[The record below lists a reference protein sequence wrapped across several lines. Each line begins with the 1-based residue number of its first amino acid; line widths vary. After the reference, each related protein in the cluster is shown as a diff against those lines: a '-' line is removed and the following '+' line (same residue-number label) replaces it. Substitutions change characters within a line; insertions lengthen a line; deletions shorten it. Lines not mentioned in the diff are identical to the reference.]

1 MAVEQN
7 LALNLIDKAFENEE
21 HKPYKKSIK
30 VNGSKRYIELVF
42 ISPKIG
48 QKFEEKLGHLCNET
62 GWSIA
67 ISDKVNQNELF
78 NIAKLLCDKKDVL
91 LKKNPSYN
99 PGNMT
104 VSLNITSGEEYFQN
118 IKDEFEKITGC
129 ILINS

>member
-1 MAVEQN
+1 MV
-7 LALNLIDKAFENEE
+7 IRK
-21 HKPYKKSIK
+21 
-30 VNGSKRYIELVF
+30 YIELVF

-48 QKFEEKLGHLCNET
+48 QKFEEKLGHLCHET

-78 NIAKLLCDKKDVL
+78 NIAKLLCDKNDIL

-104 VSLNITSGEEYFQN
+104 ISLNITSGEENFKMLKMNLKKLQ
-118 IKDEFEKITGC
+118 DVC
-129 ILINS
+129 L